1 MNNILKRGIV
11 KMHFLSRAVSYKLAS
26 INQGILK
33 GLVTLVITVIIVLPV
48 ILLPSLA
55 MALQLN
61 ELVIERSG
69 SELQGIIIVDDIKRE
84 QRELNVVIP
93 SAADYESQ
101 GIAYNNFI
109 RDLGIRYASSNR
121 RSGRITISFPYEP
134 IERFDLLIE
143 VKWPAGEF
151 QRRYRVNLAGI
162 LPQKDGSVIARI
174 TPVGVPVRRDS
185 SATATSEE
193 PPTATIETVE
203 GDSWHNLA
211 QAIRQAYLRDDGI
224 SREQVMVALRDK
236 NQEEFINGRRVRIGV
251 ALNLPTYYEVDTVNK
266 QEAQREIYKLL
277 RQARRP
283 SPRLEIV
290 AAKSAVKSSNVVTL
304 DSQNQDASAQDSQVI
319 DDDLNEVAQ
328 VEHLELQKREV
339 SEAGER
345 LGLIRRQ
352 LEQVTKLIDLKS
364 TRLFAL
370 RNEVDNQEYL
380 PASDYDFRDF
390 REFGDFGESNSS
402 SIAIEELLK
411 ERTQVLGREFSKR
424 PLFWI
429 VLGLATLLVFSLLLW
444 LMLRRSRSRNRRAR
458 IKMMRNLHQDQV
470 PTVSSSRPLIFDEK
484 EDELSIPAKLASS
497 VPSAVSREKR
507 KPPPPRSND
516 GEGFLS
522 DNLTNANLDLARAYV
537 NMGEVA
543 SAKSLLQDVINTGTD
558 IEKAQAGRLLDE
570 IK

>member
-1 MNNILKRGIV
+1 MY
-11 KMHFLSRAVSYKLAS
+11 FLSRAVSYKLTNM
-26 INQGILK
+26 NQSILK
-33 GLVTLVITVIIVLPV
+33 GLITLVITVMVTLV
-48 ILLPSLA
+48 PSRA

-69 SELQGIIIVDDIKRE
+69 SELQGIIIVDDIQRE
-84 QRELNVVIP
+84 QRELNVIIP

-134 IERFDLLIE
+134 IERFDLLVE

-185 SATATSEE
+185 STAATSAE

-266 QEAQREIYKLL
+266 QEAQREIYELL
-277 RQARRP
+277 QQARRP

-290 AAKSAVKSSNVVTL
+290 AAKSEVKASNVVTL
-304 DSQNQDASAQDSQVI
+304 DSQNQDVVAQDSQAI
-319 DDDLNEVAQ
+319 DDDELNEIVQ
-328 VEHLELQKREV
+328 VETLELQKREV
-339 SEAGER
+339 AEAGER

-352 LEQVTKLIDLKS
+352 LEQVNKLIDLKS

-380 PASDYDFRDF
+380 PASDYDF
-390 REFGDFGESNSS
+390 GQSNRSN
-402 SIAIEELLK
+402 IAIEELLQ
-411 ERTQVLGREFSKR
+411 ERIQVLGREFSTR
-424 PLFWI
+424 PLFWG
-429 VLGLATLLVFSLLLW
+429 VLGAATLFVFSLLLW
-444 LMLRRSRSRNRRAR
+444 LMRRRGRSRNRRAR
-458 IKMMRNLHQDQV
+458 MKMMRNLHQSQT

-484 EDELSIPAKLASS
+484 EEELPIPAKLASS
-497 VPSAVSREKR
+497 VPSAVSRERR
-507 KPPPPRSND
+507 KPPSRSND
-516 GEGFLS
+516 GDGFLS

-543 SAKSLLQDVINTGTD
+543 SAKSLLQDVINTGSD
-558 IEKAQAGRLLDE
+558 IEKAQARRLLDE